1 MAPLRKCIATVALS
15 GNLPNKPEA
24 AAAIGFGGVEVMEAD
39 LLSSTDSPA
48 GLAGIDHV
56 VQALPAGRAEG
67 RLLGILRTESR
78 RVAMPAETRA
88 ALGLGARA

>member
-67 RLLGILRTESR
+67 RLLDVLLTESR
-78 RVAMPAETRA
+78 RVATPAEARA